1 VEGGKGSVAAARVVG
16 NVIAQRAKD
25 KGIEAVV
32 STATA
37 ASITARSKS
46 SPMRPAKADW
56 NFKQYGEF
64 DRTHFG
70 TLCQEFKLIRF
81 AHYRKNR
88 ATEAGFEDR
97 ERRTQASFLHS
108 HRCRRRCRTRRSWN
122 GQIGQRAG
130 FHCQGTQKARKSLIE
145 VPLVNT
151 TIPHMVIGR
160 MGAARILL
168 KPAAPGTGVIA
179 GPATR
184 AVVEA
189 AGIKDILTKS
199 LGSSN
204 ATNSVYAAI
213 EGLKSLQKAPD
224 VAKRR
229 GKTINDL
236 AIPAQLKD
244 ASLYEPRQPEPIA
257 EYQADEKSDRFRK
270 DTKRDGRGAR
280 SPQGGRNRRRRTPGI
295 MQALVV

>member
-1 VEGGKGSVAAARVVG
+1 MPRIQVDPESLTIEKTVQLKPVSKTVKGGRKRRFSTLIVVG
-16 NVIAQRAKD
+16 DGAGHVGVGMGKSASVPDSIAK
-25 KGIEAVV
+25 
-32 STATA
+32 
-37 ASITARSKS
+37 
-46 SPMRPAKADW
+46 
-56 NFKQYGEF
+56 
-64 DRTHFG
+64 
-70 TLCQEFKLIRF
+70 
-81 AHYRKNR
+81 
-88 ATEAGFEDR
+88 
-97 ERRTQASFLHS
+97 
-108 HRCRRRCRTRRSWN
+108 
-122 GQIGQRAG
+122 
-130 FHCQGTQKARKSLIE
+130 GTQKARKSLIE

-280 SPQGGRNRRRRTPGI
+280 SPQGGRNRRPAGQR
-295 MQALVV
+295 